1 MPLDL
6 TGDGQRESVGYDTT
20 GDGRV
25 DALDTNGDGALDA
38 RIVRNVHVPGAQPV
52 GLPRSQHTANH
63 SLCVWS
69 TG

>member
-38 RIVRNVHVPGAQPV
+38 RIVAAAKVPPA
-52 GLPRSQHTANH
+52 SE
-63 SLCVWS
+63 SS
-69 TG
+69 TSAEARAATPHAT

>member
-1 MPLDL
+1 MALAGVPLDL

-38 RIVRNVHVPGAQPV
+38 HILRDVGAAAPIPAPSPTEPARS
-52 GLPRSQHTANH
+52 PRA
-63 SLCVWS
+63 
-69 TG
+69 